1 VPLSVALSGI
11 WFTVSTFAL
20 SATLAVALAIPL
32 GCARVGS
39 SRLVR
44 NLALIWTE
52 FFRGVSTV
60 VLLFWLYYVLP
71 TFGVSLTP
79 MTTAV
84 AGLALVH
91 GAYGSEA
98 VRGAILAVPPGQREA
113 ALALGFSHIQS
124 LRLVILPQALSLI
137 LPVFG
142 NSLVALLKATALA
155 SIIGLPELSYQAN
168 LSVSRTYAIAQT
180 FAMTMVV
187 YYAIAQGCQFSVR
200 GIEKNVRRWRQSEFT
215 HGF

>member
-1 VPLSVALSGI
+1 VPLSVAISGI
-11 WFTVSTFAL
+11 WFTVSAFAL
-20 SATLAVALAIPL
+20 SALIAVALAIPL

-39 SRLVR
+39 SKLVR
-44 NLALIWTE
+44 SMACIWTE

-71 TFGVSLTP
+71 TFGVSLSP
-79 MTTAV
+79 MTAAV
-84 AGLALVH
+84 IGLALVH

-113 ALALGFSHIQS
+113 ALALGFSQLQS
-124 LRLVILPQALSLI
+124 LRLVILPQAFSLI
-137 LPVFG
+137 LPIFG

-155 SIIGLPELSYQAN
+155 SVIGLPELSYQAN

-180 FAMTMVV
+180 FALTMLL
-187 YYAIAQGCQFSVR
+187 YYAIAQACHLTVR
-200 GIEKNVRRWRQSEFT
+200 GMEKSVRRWRQSELT